1 MQSEISTL
9 MREKS
14 DKEGIIK
21 ALTQE
26 NLRLSNQIQSYDQEQ
41 KISTIVEQEFA
52 YLQSQIA
59 SYEK

>member
-1 MQSEISTL
+1 